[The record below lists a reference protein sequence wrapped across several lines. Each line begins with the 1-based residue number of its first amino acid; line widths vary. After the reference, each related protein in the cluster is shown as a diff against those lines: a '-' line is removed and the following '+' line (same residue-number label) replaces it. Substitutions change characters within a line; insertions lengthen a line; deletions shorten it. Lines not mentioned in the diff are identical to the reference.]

1 LIFLRSQVSEPIIG
15 ISHQKVL
22 SLAIPGNYLIMLQRL
37 YVHNFRCLENFEL
50 TMKEMS
56 SALLI
61 GKNGTGKS
69 TIATALEV
77 FQSIGRGINRVGQL
91 VKSKD
96 FTRGR
101 YDVPIRLE
109 IEVLL
114 EEKLY
119 KYILSLELPEKFK
132 ELRVFEEQ
140 LLVAGN
146 PIYSRKEAQ
155 VTIYSSSQNRES
167 QFLVDWHLVAL
178 PVIQEQSE
186 TDPLRTFKN
195 WLAHIIILAPIPALM
210 TGDSHGE
217 TLQPKRDGANIG
229 EWFSGLLGRYP
240 AAYRDVD
247 KYLREVMPDF
257 QDFLNELIGKEFK
270 SLIVR
275 FAENNATLNV
285 NFQDLSD
292 GEKCFFLCAVVLAA
306 NKFYGSVFCF
316 WDEPDNYLSISE
328 VGHFIT
334 SLRRSFKDS
343 GQILVT
349 SHNPEAIRKFS
360 NENTFILDRKSHLE
374 PTLIRLLSDIPV
386 TGDLIN
392 SLICGDIEL

>member
-1 LIFLRSQVSEPIIG
+1 MIFLRSQVSEPIIG

-119 KYILSLELPEKFK
+119 KYVLALELPEKFK

-155 VTIYSSSQNRES
+155 VTLYSSSQNRES

-186 TDPLRTFKN
+186 TDPLHTFKN
-195 WLAHIIILAPIPALM
+195 WLAHIIILAPIPSLM

-217 TLQPKRDGANIG
+217 TLQPNRDGANIG

-374 PTLIRLLSDIPV
+374 PTLMRLLSDIPV

>member
-1 LIFLRSQVSEPIIG
+1 
-15 ISHQKVL
+15 
-22 SLAIPGNYLIMLQRL
+22 MLQRL

-101 YDVPIRLE
+101 YDIPIRLE

-114 EEKLY
+114 DEKLY
-119 KYILSLELPEKFK
+119 KYILALELPEKLK

-155 VTIYSSSQNRES
+155 VTLHSSSQNRES

-186 TDPLRTFKN
+186 TDPLHTFKN
-195 WLAHIIILAPIPALM
+195 WLAHIIILAPIPSLM